1 MPGSDQNINY
11 QIRPSKSIE
20 RKMMCELVKEIQIIQ
35 GTSELRYIG
44 MGAKYFT
51 DFLLFHNEFGVTDMI
66 SIEAERERAMRYE
79 FNKPLKSIQMIYGTT
94 NEVLPQIDQF
104 EEKMNLVWLDY
115 DGAFSEGMLS
125 DIETL
130 CRRLYVGS
138 MFFISCNYS
147 FAGKA
152 SEKRSAFE
160 KSVGDYFEP
169 DIEKSRYT
177 NNGIPLII
185 QELINNLI
193 LKVLEKRNRS
203 DSSRNVQY
211 MQLLFLKYKDGAPML
226 TIGGI
231 LVDDELK
238 DRIINSNI
246 LQKLIYCSR
255 DNECF
260 NIEVPKLT
268 YKEIQLVLR
277 EIPIT
282 DKEYED
288 NKERFHGIGL
298 DEIRKFEKIYRYYP
312 YYTEGCLNT

>member
-1 MPGSDQNINY
+1 
-11 QIRPSKSIE
+11 
-20 RKMMCELVKEIQIIQ
+20 
-35 GTSELRYIG
+35 
-44 MGAKYFT
+44 
-51 DFLLFHNEFGVTDMI
+51 
-66 SIEAERERAMRYE
+66 
-79 FNKPLKSIQMIYGTT
+79 
-94 NEVLPQIDQF
+94 
-104 EEKMNLVWLDY
+104 
-115 DGAFSEGMLS
+115 
-125 DIETL
+125 
-130 CRRLYVGS
+130 
-138 MFFISCNYS
+138 
-147 FAGKA
+147 
-152 SEKRSAFE
+152 
-160 KSVGDYFEP
+160 
-169 DIEKSRYT
+169 
-177 NNGIPLII
+177 
-185 QELINNLI
+185 
-193 LKVLEKRNRS
+193 
-203 DSSRNVQY
+203 

-282 DKEYED
+282 DKEYEE

>member
-20 RKMMCELVKEIQIIQ
+20 RKMMCELVKQIQIIQ

-104 EEKMNLVWLDY
+104 NEKMNLVWLDY
-115 DGAFSEGMLS
+115 DGAFSEGMLV

-147 FAGKA
+147 FAGMT
-152 SEKRSAFE
+152 SEKREAFE
-160 KSVGDYFEP
+160 KSVGDYFDP
-169 DIEKSRYT
+169 DIEKSKYT

-185 QELINNLI
+185 QELTNNLI
-193 LKVLEKRNRS
+193 LKILEKRNRFDDNS
-203 DSSRNVQY
+203 NIQY
-211 MQLLFLKYKDGAPML
+211 IQLLFLKYKDGAPML
-226 TIGGI
+226 TLGGI

-238 DRIINSNI
+238 
-246 LQKLIYCSR
+246 
-255 DNECF
+255 
-260 NIEVPKLT
+260 
-268 YKEIQLVLR
+268 
-277 EIPIT
+277 
-282 DKEYED
+282 
-288 NKERFHGIGL
+288 
-298 DEIRKFEKIYRYYP
+298 EKIDRKIVI
-312 YYTEGCLNT
+312 TKTRRGSSLKMEC